1 MIGDIKIYRAW
12 AIVLRHMRH
21 MINSFAR
28 ISDVFYWPLVDIVL
42 WGYSGIWVGEGQSQI
57 SSVALVLLT
66 ASVLWQLVV
75 KVNYGISVNLL
86 EEVWSHNVSNL
97 FCTPLQLSEW
107 ILGVIILALII
118 MSCTALFLA
127 IIVLWFYSF
136 NLLSIGWALLPIS
149 ASLILSGMVIGFFAS
164 ALLIYWGYKVDALVF
179 MMGWAFAPLRGV
191 YYPIEVLPTWVRT
204 IASTL
209 PMPYVFDAL
218 RQVIATGV
226 VSNNSLEISFIL
238 NAIYLVLALFFFKY
252 MFEKSRERGLAR
264 LAG

>member
-1 MIGDIKIYRAW
+1 MLSNIQLYRAW
-12 AIVLRHMRH
+12 AIVLRHTRH
-21 MINSFAR
+21 MVNSFAR
-28 ISDVFYWPLVDIVL
+28 ISDIFYWPLVDIVL
-42 WGYSGIWVGEGQSQI
+42 WGYSGIWVGEGQSQV

-107 ILGVIILALII
+107 ILGAVILALGI
-118 MSCTALFLA
+118 MSCTALFLLA
-127 IIVLWFYSF
+127 VVYWFYSF
-136 NLLSIGWALLPIS
+136 NILSIGWVLAPICI
-149 ASLILSGMVIGFFAS
+149 SLVLSGIVIGFFAS
-164 ALLIYWGYKVDALVF
+164 ALLIYWGYQVDALVF
-179 MMGWAFAPLRGV
+179 MIGWAFAPLSGV
-191 YYPIEVLPTWVRT
+191 YYPIDVLPAWVRT
-204 IASTL
+204 IASVL

-218 RQVIATGV
+218 RQVIATG
-226 VSNNSLEISFIL
+226 STATRPLMISFAL
-238 NAIYLVLALFFFKY
+238 NGVYLLITLLFFKY